1 MKNAIKGYFA
11 FILALII
18 IPTYILFLII
28 QRLEEMLKETKA
40 RIDHSEKLD
49 EEKIEL
55 HRKIGL

>member
-1 MKNAIKGYFA
+1 MKNAIKEYFT

-28 QRLEEMLKETKA
+28 QSLEDMLKETKA
-40 RIDHSEKLD
+40 RIDHPEKLN
-49 EEKIEL
+49 EEKKVL